1 MSVGIIG
8 GADGPTST
16 FLSGYSP
23 IVKIGS
29 IAAAI
34 VLILLAAL
42 VFNKCLKSSEKPRK
56 IFIFSALALNDVY
69 MLAKAAKILL
79 TLNNMFWSLYNG
91 TSQPQGDEI
100 DVFTRIYT
108 ANIYIGG
115 LFAIVHNMLIADMIV
130 FAFYK
135 RMDKGFE
142 TAAAVVFYFVAATA
156 LAADVINALVNFGTP
171 EMSVTA
177 VLAAL
182 MIMIMAMFARMR
194 KER

>member
-8 GADGPTST
+8 GADGPTSA

-23 IVKIGS
+23 IIKIGS

-42 VFNKCLKSSEKPRK
+42 VFNKCLKSGEKPRK
-56 IFIFSALALNDVY
+56 IFIFSALILNDVY
-69 MLAKAAKILL
+69 LFVKFTIIFI
-79 TLNNMFWSLYNG
+79 TLYNMFWSVYSGAVN
-91 TSQPQGDEI
+91 PQGAEYNAFI
-100 DVFTRIYT
+100 EIYT
-108 ANIYIGG
+108 RNIFIGG
-115 LFAIVHNMLIADMIV
+115 GFGAVHNLLIVGIFI
-130 FAFYK
+130 FAVYK
-135 RMDKGFE
+135 RMNKTFQNV
-142 TAAAVVFYFVAATA
+142 TAVMFYIIAAVILVT
-156 LAADVINALVNFGTP
+156 DVINAFVHFGTL

-182 MIMIMAMFARMR
+182 MIMNMAMFARMR